1 MKKKILSVMLTFTA
15 IVILCG
21 GITVGHLLSTT
32 VRGDKETV
40 TNTFQSM
47 RSAQSEMP
55 EDYWDIWK
63 NSIYKDGFSDEADHP
78 RYGLYIAV
86 GDRVRDRAEMGIVRR
101 SSFSDLFGRAKVL
114 DYVVSE
120 NAIGSYLVT
129 DESGNGQSMI
139 FFSSNA
145 ERVCRGEAVYFA
157 ENGEMQTETLSINPN
172 FPIHCILYG
181 LGTTEKNTKH
191 LQSVA
196 FYAEDG
202 TLVYTYSA
210 SAM

>member
-1 MKKKILSVMLTFTA
+1 MKKKILCAVLIFMA
-15 IVILCG
+15 IILLCG
-21 GITVGHLLSTT
+21 GSAVGHLFATT
-32 VRGDKETV
+32 IRGNKDTIV
-40 TNTFQSM
+40 NTFQSM
-47 RSAQSEMP
+47 RNAQSAMP
-55 EDYWDIWK
+55 EDYWDIWE
-63 NSIYKDGFSDEADHP
+63 NSIYKDGFSEEVDHP

-86 GDRVRDRAEMGIVRR
+86 GNNVREHAEMGIVRR

-129 DESGNGQSMI
+129 DKSGNGQSMI

-145 ERVCRGEAVYFA
+145 ARVSRAEAVFLA
-157 ENGEMQTETLSINPN
+157 ENSETQTEILSINPN

-181 LGTTEKNTKH
+181 LGTTEKHTKQ
-191 LQSVA
+191 LQSVS

-210 SAM
+210 V

>member
-1 MKKKILSVMLTFTA
+1 MKKKVFIVVAVCAAILL
-15 IVILCG
+15 LCG
-21 GITVGHLLSTT
+21 GIAVGHLFATT
-32 VRGDKETV
+32 VRGDKETIV
-40 TNTFQSM
+40 NTFQSM
-47 RSAQSEMP
+47 CTVQTETP
-55 EDYWDIWK
+55 EDYWDIWE
-63 NSIYKDGFSDEADHP
+63 NSIYKDGFNEEADHP

-86 GDRVRDRAEMGIVRR
+86 GDNVQEHAEMGIVRR

-129 DESGNGQSMI
+129 DESGNGQAMI

-145 ERVCRGEAVYFA
+145 ARVSRAEAVFLA
-157 ENGEMQTETLSINPN
+157 ENGETQTEMLSINPN

-181 LGTTEKNTKH
+181 LGTIEKNTKQ

-196 FYAEDG
+196 FYAENG

-210 SAM
+210 V